1 MKAKNLRVYKFVI
14 VLQVSNPDALKTTSA
29 RLSEDKKAIIITM
42 ADPDQFDHN
51 HRKDIVTRL
60 AEAITPDDEEPEIQV
75 QENFVSH
82 MSTVYSKATGCL
94 CVEDIDI
101 DLAMKKM
108 YCVLPPDIWGSNEF
122 FNDGDPESAFCL
134 HFSRPQHAHLL
145 YFRNKP
151 HFE

>member
-1 MKAKNLRVYKFVI
+1 
-14 VLQVSNPDALKTTSA
+14 
-29 RLSEDKKAIIITM
+29 M
-42 ADPDQFDHN
+42 ADPDQFGHN
-51 HRKDIVTRL
+51 HCNDIARRL
-60 AEAITPDDEEPEIQV
+60 TKGITPDDKEPEIQV

-82 MSTVYSKATGCL
+82 MSTAYSKATERL

-108 YCVLPPDIWGSNEF
+108 YCVLPPDIRGSNEF
-122 FNDGDPESAFCL
+122 FNDGDGESAFCL
-134 HFSRPQHAHLL
+134 HLSRPQHAHLL

>member
-1 MKAKNLRVYKFVI
+1 
-14 VLQVSNPDALKTTSA
+14 
-29 RLSEDKKAIIITM
+29 M

-51 HRKDIVTRL
+51 HRNDIGRQL

-82 MSTVYSKATGCL
+82 MSTAYSKATEHL
-94 CVEDIDI
+94 RVEDIDI

-108 YCVLPPDIWGSNEF
+108 YCVLPPDIRGSNEF
-122 FNDGDPESAFCL
+122 FNDGDGESAFCL
-134 HFSRPQHAHLL
+134 HLSRPQHAHLL

-151 HFE
+151 HFEW